1 MSTLQIDG
9 AQYQSYQAPG
19 DPFRFVCPVPCAAAP
34 QLIYAQYAGFKH
46 AREILVKI
54 MGVDTL
60 PELQPVDVHV
70 LNDPKCGKL
79 KDAPAL
85 SFAFRN
91 DHGNASICTF
101 IFEYAVGLNG
111 KPYSPELAARL
122 DQQTIL
128 LHEYLHTIFFGRV
141 ADAAGAMHDFVT
153 PISPYV
159 TGTLADPDLCAYHP
173 QSPPGDYG
181 GWLIFEL
188 CRQNGFRIEKL
199 APVMVALDQLYQSG
213 GGQSHE
219 DLQHPV
225 PTMAQFRQIL
235 NQTLGSDT
243 SKAFADSCWPAKLFG
258 DSYTLS
264 NACLYPTPT
273 VQPTQVK

>member
-1 MSTLQIDG
+1 MSTVQIEG
-9 AQYQSYQAPG
+9 VQYQSYQAPG

-34 QLIYAQYAGFKH
+34 QLIYAQYSGFKQ
-46 AREILVKI
+46 ARGTLLQI

-70 LNDPKCGKL
+70 SNDPKCGKL

-85 SFAFRN
+85 SFAFHN
-91 DHGNASICTF
+91 ANGNAYICTF
-101 IFEYAVGLNG
+101 IFEYSQGYNG
-111 KPYSPELAARL
+111 QPYSPELAVRL

-128 LHEYLHTIFFGRV
+128 IHEYLHTIFFGRV
-141 ADAAGAMHDFVT
+141 ASEAGSMHDFVT

-159 TGTLADPDLCAYHP
+159 TDMLGTGDLCAYHP

-199 APVMVALDQLYQSG
+199 APAMVALDQLYQSG
-213 GGQSHE
+213 GGQVQE
-219 DLQHPV
+219 GYQHPV
-225 PTMAQFRQIL
+225 PTMGQFRQIL
-235 NQTLGSDT
+235 NQALGSDT

-273 VQPTQVK
+273 VQPTAVK